1 MKATT
6 NKVIL
11 FDIYQTLID
20 IDVSAENKK
29 RNNIRA
35 WEKFAESLDKYSA
48 HTTSSELLELS
59 DRRKAIFYIGKDK
72 NIRHHNFC
80 EIMTKVLNDDLGLN
94 IPQDKVCSLIYEYH
108 KTARGFARLYPQ
120 VYETLAQLSEKY
132 ILLTASYTQRCFT
145 QPELEELGIEKFF
158 SHFVYTSDVGFHK
171 QSPRFY
177 QQCLEIVDKSANDC
191 VMIGDNYDVDV
202 LVPQNLGMKTIW
214 VKNPI
219 TVNQYH
225 DLVSKGPKGYII
237 DIEEFARLP
246 EVVRKIFA

>member
-29 RNNIRA
+29 RNSIRA
-35 WEKFAESLDKYSA
+35 WEKFAESLDEYGA
-48 HTTSSELLELS
+48 HITSSELLELS
-59 DRRKAIFYIGKDK
+59 GQRKAIFYIGKDK

-80 EIMTKVLNDDLGLN
+80 EIMTKVFHDDLGLN

-108 KTARGFARLYPQ
+108 RTARGFARLYPQ

-132 ILLTASYTQRCFT
+132 TLSTASYTQRCFT

-158 SHFVYTSDVGFHK
+158 SHFVYTSDIGFHK

-177 QQCLEIVDKSANDC
+177 QQCLGIVGKSAKDC
-191 VMIGDNYDVDV
+191 VMVGDNYDADI
-202 LVPQNLGMKTIW
+202 LVPQKLGLKTIW

-219 TVNQYH
+219 TANQYSC
-225 DLVSKGPKGYII
+225 LVSKEPKNMI
-237 DIEEFARLP
+237 DIDEFARLP